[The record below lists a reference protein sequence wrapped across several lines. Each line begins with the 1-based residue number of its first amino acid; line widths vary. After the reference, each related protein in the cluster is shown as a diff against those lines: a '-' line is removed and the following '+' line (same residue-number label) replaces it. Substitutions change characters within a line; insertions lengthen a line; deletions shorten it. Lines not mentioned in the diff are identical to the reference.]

1 VHLRRL
7 PEAADAFERCLTLR
21 PEDASTRFNLG
32 LVALELDDRPRARHQ
47 LSKAAELDP
56 ENATAYFYI
65 GETCFRMGDYLNAI
79 RAYLQA
85 SQRENGHRD
94 ALLRL
99 GICYERVREPAAARS
114 FYRKFLGLESN
125 GPRAELVRARLDA
138 LVSEPALN
146 R

>member
-1 VHLRRL
+1 MSPHIS
-7 PEAADAFERCLTLR
+7 TSGR
-21 PEDASTRFNLG
+21 PASG
-32 LVALELDDRPRARHQ
+32 W
-47 LSKAAELDP
+47 
-56 ENATAYFYI
+56 
-65 GETCFRMGDYLNAI
+65 ETIANAI

-85 SQRENGHRD
+85 SQRESGHRD

-138 LVSEPALN
+138 LVSAPST
-146 R
+146 

>member
-1 VHLRRL
+1 
-7 PEAADAFERCLTLR
+7 
-21 PEDASTRFNLG
+21 
-32 LVALELDDRPRARHQ
+32 
-47 LSKAAELDP
+47 
-56 ENATAYFYI
+56 
-65 GETCFRMGDYLNAI
+65 MGDYLNAI

-114 FYRKFLGLESN
+114 FYHKFLGLESN

-138 LVSEPALN
+138 LVSPAVN